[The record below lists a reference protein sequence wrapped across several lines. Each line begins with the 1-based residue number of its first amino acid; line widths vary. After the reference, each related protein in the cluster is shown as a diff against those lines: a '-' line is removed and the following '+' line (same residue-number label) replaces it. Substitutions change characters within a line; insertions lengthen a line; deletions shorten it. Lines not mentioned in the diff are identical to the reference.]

1 MDKKQKL
8 EELENEYKKL
18 GGSLASMQM
27 KVMSFER
34 SADYDEYNKTEE
46 TDKEAKYPE
55 AFAMYKQKAELEGNI
70 TSLSEKIKAAASELY
85 KEVEEKIEKFE
96 KKIQFYADKIEATME
111 EIKAQNKEIIELKET
126 EEYKNGDE
134 ETVLKVEKLEIEM
147 KAKVLWKNGMVKK
160 LAQIRKDI
168 NQLEVDKTELVAEYG
183 EEIKPVKE
191 VTTPA
196 NEEAKPETVTESEQ
210 AKTDKDK
217 DKEKDKEEKKPK
229 ENKTP
234 KNTVVNEPVA
244 QTVPNAESEA
254 EKAKKEK
261 EEQAAKEAKLKEDF
275 KGIYKR
281 AKKGQ
286 LTQEDFDKI
295 AEIMKNPD
303 NYDKLGITTGKV
315 FGKSKAIFKAM
326 DKYAVANTPA
336 DKDAADKL
344 KAELEEAKG
353 VYNQVRIQRAKEKWY
368 SWIYEFDEQKPALPA
383 ENTEKPAPEPAEK
396 PPKTLGETLAGQTVE
411 NPDYEAVSTGER
423 KVEPQEQSK

>member
-18 GGSLASMQM
+18 GGSLASIQMQ
-27 KVMSFER
+27 VMSFER

-46 TDKEAKYPE
+46 ADKEAKYPE
-55 AFAMYKQKAELEGNI
+55 AFAMYKQKAELESNI
-70 TSLSEKIKAAASELY
+70 TSLSEKIKAAVSELY

-168 NQLEVDKTELVAEYG
+168 NQLEADKTELVAEYG

-196 NEEAKPETVTESEQ
+196 NEEAKPKTETEPT
-210 AKTDKDK
+210 KKGKDK
-217 DKEKDKEEKKPK
+217 DEEKDKPK
-229 ENKTP
+229 
-234 KNTVVNEPVA
+234 KNTVVNGPAV
-244 QTVPNAESEA
+244 QTVPNTESEA

-261 EEQAAKEAKLKEDF
+261 EAQAAKEAKLKEDF

-281 AKKGQ
+281 AKKGN

-303 NYDKLGITTGKV
+303 NYDKLGITTGSI

-326 DKYAVANTPA
+326 DKFAAANTPT
-336 DKDAADKL
+336 DKDVADKL

-353 VYNQVRIQRAKEKWY
+353 VYNQVRIQRAKGKWY

-411 NPDYEAVSTGER
+411 NPDYEAVSTGEC